1 MRQRTPFRR
10 IGVEEAAAIVGTGTA
25 LLLDVRDANS
35 YAAGHVAGARN
46 MAFANLGDIIGTT
59 PKSQPVLIYCYHG
72 NASQEFAQAL
82 SDFGFSDVTSLDGG
96 YEAWVGHER
105 SRKPKSALDAAL
117 SAWIASRGF
126 PPDGLDATAENGMTP
141 LMKACAE
148 GLSETVAALI
158 GAGADLGIRNADG
171 NTALWIACVGDHLH
185 IIDALVDA
193 GIAIDSANDN
203 GATALMYAAS
213 AGKAGVVEKL
223 LARGADPRPET
234 LDGFSALDLAS
245 TIECLTLLRRAAKDC
260 AAKDRAA
267 REAAPA

>member
-1 MRQRTPFRR
+1 MKQRTPFRR
-10 IGVEEAAAIVGTGTA
+10 IGVAEAVAIVGTGKA

-46 MAFANLGDIIGTT
+46 MAFGNLGDIIGTT
-59 PKSQPVLIYCYHG
+59 PKAQPVVIYCYHG
-72 NASQEFAQAL
+72 NASQEYAQAL
-82 SDFGFSDVTSLDGG
+82 SDFGFSDVTSVDGG
-96 YEAWVGHER
+96 YEAWFNHAQAQQ
-105 SRKPKSALDAAL
+105 SAAVLDPAL

-126 PPDGLDATAENGMTP
+126 PPDGLNATAENGMTP

-148 GLSETVAALI
+148 GLGETVAALI
-158 GAGADLGIRNADG
+158 AAGAALDIRNADG

-213 AGKAGVVEKL
+213 AGKAGVVERL
-223 LARGADPRPET
+223 LARGADPTPET

-245 TIECLTLLRRAAKDC
+245 TIECLTLLRRATKEA
-260 AAKDRAA
+260 RAA
-267 REAAPA
+267 APV

>member
-1 MRQRTPFRR
+1 MRQRIPFRR
-10 IGVEEAAAIVGTGTA
+10 IGVEDAAAILSEGKA

-35 YAAGHVAGARN
+35 FNAGHVAGARN
-46 MAFANLGDIIGTT
+46 LAFANLGDIIATT
-59 PKSQPVLIYCYHG
+59 PKTQPVLVYCYHG
-72 NASQEFAQAL
+72 NASQEYAQAL
-82 SDFGFSDVTSLDGG
+82 SDFGFADVASVDGG
-96 YEAWVGHER
+96 YEAWETFER
-105 SRKPKSALDAAL
+105 LRPPAAALDPAL

-126 PPDGLDATAENGMTP
+126 PPDGLNATAENGMTP

-148 GLSETVAALI
+148 GLAAEVTALI
-158 GAGADLGIRNADG
+158 AAGADLQIRNADG
-171 NTALWIACVGDHLH
+171 NTALWIACVGDHLN

-213 AGKAGVVEKL
+213 AGKAAVVEKL

-245 TIECLTLLRRAAKDC
+245 TIECLTLLRRATKQAT
-260 AAKDRAA
+260 
-267 REAAPA
+267 PA

>member
-10 IGVEEAAAIVGTGTA
+10 IGVAEAVAIVGTGKA

-35 YAAGHVAGARN
+35 YAAGHVEGARN
-46 MAFANLGDIIGTT
+46 MAFGNLGDIIGTT
-59 PKSQPVLIYCYHG
+59 PKAQPVVIYCYHG
-72 NASQEFAQAL
+72 NASQEYAQAL
-82 SDFGFSDVTSLDGG
+82 SDFGFSDVTSVDGG
-96 YEAWVGHER
+96 YEAWFNHTQAQT
-105 SRKPKSALDAAL
+105 PAAAL

-126 PPDGLDATAENGMTP
+126 PPDGLNATAENGMTP

-148 GLSETVAALI
+148 GLPETVAALI
-158 GAGADLGIRNADG
+158 AAGAALDIRNADG
-171 NTALWIACVGDHLH
+171 NTALWIACVGDHLD

-213 AGKAGVVEKL
+213 AGKAAVVERL

-245 TIECLTLLRRAAKDC
+245 TIECLTLLRRATKE
-260 AAKDRAA
+260 A
-267 REAAPA
+267 RVATPA

>member
-1 MRQRTPFRR
+1 MKHRTPFRR
-10 IGVEEAAAIVGTGTA
+10 IGVAEAVAIVGTGKA

-46 MAFANLGDIIGTT
+46 MAFGNLGDIIGTT
-59 PKSQPVLIYCYHG
+59 PKAQPVVIYCYHG
-72 NASQEFAQAL
+72 NASQEYAQAL
-82 SDFGFSDVTSLDGG
+82 SDFGFCDVTSVDGG
-96 YEAWVGHER
+96 YEAWFSHVQ
-105 SRKPKSALDAAL
+105 SQQSAAVLDPAL

-126 PPDGLDATAENGMTP
+126 PPDGLNATAENGMTP

-148 GLSETVAALI
+148 GLPDTAAALI
-158 GAGADLGIRNADG
+158 AAGAALDIRNADG

-193 GIAIDSANDN
+193 GIALDSANDN

-213 AGKAGVVEKL
+213 AGKAGVVERL
-223 LARGADPRPET
+223 LARGADPTPET

-245 TIECLTLLRRAAKDC
+245 TIECLTLLRRATKEA
-260 AAKDRAA
+260 RAA
-267 REAAPA
+267 APV

>member
-1 MRQRTPFRR
+1 MRQRIPFRR
-10 IGVEEAAAIVGTGTA
+10 IGVEEAGAIVGEGKA

-35 YAAGHVAGARN
+35 YATGHVAGARHI
-46 MAFANLGDIIGTT
+46 AFANLGDIIGVV

-82 SDFGFSDVTSLDGG
+82 SDFGFADVASLDGG
-96 YEAWVGHER
+96 YEAWVNFER
-105 SRKPKSALDAAL
+105 LKAPMPAAALDPAL
-117 SAWIASRGF
+117 SEFLASRGF
-126 PPDGLDATAENGMTP
+126 PPDGLNATAENGMTP

-148 GLSETVAALI
+148 GLADTAAALI
-158 GAGADLGIRNADG
+158 AAAADLNIRNHDG
-171 NTALWIACVGDHLH
+171 NTALWIACVGNHLD

-193 GIAIDSANDN
+193 GIAVDSANDN

-245 TIECLTLLRRAAKDC
+245 TIECLTLLRRAT
-260 AAKDRAA
+260 

>member
-1 MRQRTPFRR
+1 MRQRIPFRR
-10 IGVEEAAAIVGTGTA
+10 IGVEEAAAIVGEGRA
-25 LLLDVRDANS
+25 LLLDVRDPNS
-35 YAAGHVAGARN
+35 YAAGHVAGARQL
-46 MAFANLGDIIGTT
+46 AFANLGDIIGAT

-96 YEAWVGHER
+96 YEAWALFER
-105 SRKPKSALDAAL
+105 ATAPAAPLDPAL
-117 SAWIASRGF
+117 SAWIAARGF
-126 PPDGLDATAENGMTP
+126 PPAGLNATAENGMTP

-148 GLSETVAALI
+148 GAAAEVAALI
-158 GAGADLGIRNADG
+158 AAGADLAIRNADG

-193 GIAIDSANDN
+193 GIALDSANDN

-234 LDGFSALDLAS
+234 LDGFSALDLSS
-245 TIECLTLLRRAAKDC
+245 TIECLTLLRRATK
-260 AAKDRAA
+260 
-267 REAAPA
+267 EAAPA